1 MLRTSTSTSPRPTG
15 QLDPKYE
22 QVFTG
27 DAAKETNERMT
38 DSVPESTRQTLDR
51 LYENPEN
58 RLTSLFELAPDD
70 EQVESQL
77 TMFKALANQ
86 HRVRILEA
94 LRDGEL
100 CACELQV
107 VLDAPQSTVASHLRE
122 LKDAGLVKTRR
133 QGKWTYYRIG
143 DTAVLQLLDI
153 ADALTQ
159 EPV

>member
-1 MLRTSTSTSPRPTG
+1 MR
-15 QLDPKYE
+15 
-22 QVFTG
+22 
-27 DAAKETNERMT
+27 NERQANQIMT

-51 LYENPEN
+51 LYENPDN
-58 RLTSLFELAPDD
+58 RLTSLFELTPDD
-70 EQVESQL
+70 EQVEGQL

-86 HRVRILEA
+86 HRIRILEA

-107 VLDAPQSTVASHLRE
+107 VLEAPQSTVASHLRE

-153 ADALTQ
+153 ADALTE

>member
-1 MLRTSTSTSPRPTG
+1 
-15 QLDPKYE
+15 
-22 QVFTG
+22 
-27 DAAKETNERMT
+27 MT

-51 LYENPEN
+51 LYEDPEN
-58 RLTSLFELAPDD
+58 RLTSLFELTPDD
-70 EQVESQL
+70 GRVDSQQ
-77 TMFKALANQ
+77 TVFKALANE
-86 HRVRILEA
+86 HRIRILEA

-143 DTAVLQLLDI
+143 DTAVFQLLDV
-153 ADALTQ
+153 AHALA
-159 EPV
+159 ESR

>member
-1 MLRTSTSTSPRPTG
+1 M
-15 QLDPKYE
+15 
-22 QVFTG
+22 
-27 DAAKETNERMT
+27 A

-51 LYENPEN
+51 LYDNPED
-58 RLTSLFELAPDD
+58 RLTSLFELTPDD
-70 EQVESQL
+70 AEVDA
-77 TMFKALANQ
+77 TRAVFKALSNE
-86 HRVRILEA
+86 HRIRILEA

-122 LKDAGLVKTRR
+122 LRDAGLVKTRR

-153 ADALTQ
+153 ATALVEETA
-159 EPV
+159 